1 MYGICGTPETGG
13 GNNRVEVGL
22 NRGTQSGRND
32 PRRDDFFT
40 KVKLPGAA
48 RYARQTSGARMD
60 FRSYFW
66 CQGAD
71 NDFMHT
77 DNDRE
82 EHPKNGQ
89 RFWSLLEMEQSKG
102 KVNKFRALR
111 AKAASLLQT
120 TEEPPNATPE
130 PVKEDEKKEAAPEKD
145 AGDENANAPVKKDA
159 AEAECKKKGIKK
171 LNKKGEVATA
181 WKSCVEDVQ
190 VVGDDEKTKEEVTK
204 AAEEEEK
211 DDEKTEDETEAD
223 EKKDKK
229 EQMDD
234 EKKASKED
242 RDKFAPALEMCPMG
256 DGVDCSKDGQFSK
269 VVSLP
274 AAAFDKKEWNTIKVI
289 LPVKAGGRVAVRFR
303 QKETECEC
311 CNDFGIDSLQFL
323 AGGEKCNP
331 GSVNEN

>member
-1 MYGICGTPETGG
+1 
-13 GNNRVEVGL
+13 
-22 NRGTQSGRND
+22 
-32 PRRDDFFT
+32 
-40 KVKLPGAA
+40 
-48 RYARQTSGARMD
+48 
-60 FRSYFW
+60 
-66 CQGAD
+66 
-71 NDFMHT
+71 MHT

-89 RFWSLLEMEQSKG
+89 RFWSFVEMDQTRGAASR
-102 KVNKFRALR
+102 FRALR
-111 AKAASLLQT
+111 RKAASLLQVAAAGPD
-120 TEEPPNATPE
+120 EAVNDKPE
-130 PVKEDEKKEAAPEKD
+130 PVDETDDKDKKGDKKAEKDDKTGKQADENTNAAVDEKK
-145 AGDENANAPVKKDA
+145 
-159 AEAECKKKGIKK
+159 AEEECKKKGIKK